1 MVDAAREAIKD
12 NRRPSNSGRR
22 FWQLSGGIMRCGACG
37 MGMETHSVR
46 ARSDDHYYHYYH
58 CRNHHKR
65 GDAACTHKRSHR
77 ASDVEVAV
85 WGLVAG
91 LLRDPERLRIGLDAM
106 IEAERTGGRGD
117 LEREARSW
125 LDRLAAL
132 DRKRARFQ
140 DMAAE
145 GLITF
150 EELGAR
156 LGATEE
162 ARETAERELA
172 EVEGR
177 RGRIEQLERD
187 RDAIMEHYA
196 GMVPEALDGL
206 TGEERHQVYRM
217 IRLRVTIRPDGGL
230 DAEGVLREPVCTL
243 TGTR

>member
-1 MVDAAREAIKD
+1 
-12 NRRPSNSGRR
+12 
-22 FWQLSGGIMRCGACG
+22 
-37 MGMETHSVR
+37 
-46 ARSDDHYYHYYH
+46 
-58 CRNHHKR
+58 
-65 GDAACTHKRSHR
+65 
-77 ASDVEVAV
+77 VEEAV
-85 WGLVAG
+85 WGLVGG

-106 IEAERTGGRGD
+106 IEAERTGSRGD
-117 LEREARSW
+117 PEREARSW

-172 EVEGR
+172 ELEGR
-177 RGRIEQLERD
+177 RGRIEQLKRD
-187 RDAIMEHYA
+187 RDAIIEHYA
-196 GMVPEALDGL
+196 GMVPEALDSL

-230 DAEGVLREPVCTL
+230 DAEGVLREPVCTP
-243 TGTR
+243 TGTS